1 MLDPSRRSTC
11 PSYSAVMALRL
22 LWLRDRQPA
31 IWTEIDKLMDHRCG
45 DSLQP
50 RYIQQLPRRTAGQ
63 SPNEMEAATVAFIRS
78 HCGLLQFS
86 EQLILHILG
95 VIDTNAYIIGE
106 NQTKTVD
113 IQASHV
119 LSLLCIMRCKDDKM
133 FLQYVLQGLFPVMSI
148 INHSCLANTVCY
160 ARDDDSFVCRAVR
173 DIKQGEGE
181 EMYIV
186 QPT

>member
-1 MLDPSRRSTC
+1 
-11 PSYSAVMALRL
+11 
-22 LWLRDRQPA
+22 
-31 IWTEIDKLMDHRCG
+31 MDH
-45 DSLQP
+45 
-50 RYIQQLPRRTAGQ
+50 RTAGQ

-113 IQASHV
+113 IQ
-119 LSLLCIMRCKDDKM
+119 
-133 FLQYVLQGLFPVMSI
+133 GLFPVMSI

-173 DIKQGEGE
+173 DIKQGEEITTNYLFYQYHSYGRAYRARELRDHWHFSCSCARCGSGE
-181 EMYIV
+181 EEEV
-186 QPT
+186 DLLLCGAGCGAAGPAPAGRQA